1 MQTNRFETFLD
12 AIIAIIIT
20 ILILKIS
27 QPAAPT
33 LSAVLDK
40 KVSYL
45 AYFISFL
52 IIFNVWY
59 NNHNLF
65 QKVDEID
72 NRVVWIYG
80 AMTFVVSLIPYFT
93 MWVAI
98 NVYSVPCET
107 MFGVAF
113 ILTNVLNII
122 AIKSVHRSNPY
133 NDELEQYDYD
143 FKLQL
148 VPALIVLIGLVLTYT
163 VYVPAT
169 YFSCLIAVVMW
180 ILIEWRPMHGN

>member
-27 QPAAPT
+27 QPVEPT

-40 KVSYL
+40 RVSYL

-65 QKVDEID
+65 QKIDEID
-72 NRVVWIYG
+72 NRAVWIYG
-80 AMTFVVSLIPYFT
+80 AMTFVISLIPYFT

-98 NVYSVPCET
+98 NVYSVPSET
-107 MFGVAF
+107 MFGVIF

-122 AIKSVHRSNPY
+122 SIKAVHKSNPY
-133 NDELEQYDYD
+133 NEYLEKCDYD
-143 FKLQL
+143 LKLQL
-148 VPALIVLIGLVLTYT
+148 IPTIIVLIGLALTYT

-169 YFSCLIAVVMW
+169 YFSCLIAIVMW